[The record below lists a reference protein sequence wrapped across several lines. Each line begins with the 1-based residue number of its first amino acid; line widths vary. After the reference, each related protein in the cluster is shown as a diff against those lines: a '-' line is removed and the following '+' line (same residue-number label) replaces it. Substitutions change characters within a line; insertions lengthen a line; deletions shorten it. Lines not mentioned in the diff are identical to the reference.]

1 MFHDPQFWVLVAFI
15 IFIVIVFKPVRSMLI
30 LGLDRRIKEIKD
42 NIQKAETIKN
52 ESQQTLSEIK
62 KRQNNVKQE
71 ILIIKNSAKEKI
83 NLIEQHSNQKL
94 KEQINKHNQLAKIK
108 ITQMTRDANTQVH
121 QYIVKNA
128 INTTIKILEKKLDKL
143 EKQKLI
149 NQSIKELNS
158 VLNS

>member
-15 IFIVIVFKPVRSMLI
+15 IFIVIVFKPVRSILI

-83 NLIEQHSNQKL
+83 NLKDLNQ
-94 KEQINKHNQLAKIK
+94 
-108 ITQMTRDANTQVH
+108 T
-121 QYIVKNA
+121 
-128 INTTIKILEKKLDKL
+128 
-143 EKQKLI
+143 
-149 NQSIKELNS
+149 
-158 VLNS
+158 